1 VIKANLCRLI
11 INSESDFM
19 ISIILALIA
28 GLSDLLSG
36 LVPFYYKLRE
46 SHTRYIIAFAAGTML
61 GAVFFEMLPELKPAD
76 FIFLALGFFSFY
88 LLERLTMIHSC
99 GESEC
104 VAEAHRIGW
113 LPVLGM
119 ASDNII
125 DGVGIAIAYLIN
137 PATGIMVALAVIVH
151 EIPQGLTT
159 TILLK
164 RAEYGKL
171 KIFLALAV
179 ESILYPIGA
188 SLAFLVPNAL
198 NTAFL
203 AFVTGDFLYISASDL
218 LPDAHKQ
225 FNVKVILTVLLGSL
239 AILVLEFFIKG

>member
-1 VIKANLCRLI
+1 
-11 INSESDFM
+11 M
-19 ISIILALIA
+19 ISILLALLA

-36 LVPFYYKLRE
+36 LVPFYYELRE
-46 SHTRYIIAFAAGTML
+46 SSTRYIIAVAAGTML
-61 GAVFFEMLPELKPAD
+61 GAVFFEMLPELRPTD
-76 FIFLALGFFSFY
+76 STFIAFGFFFFY

-99 GESEC
+99 GEHEC
-104 VAEAHRIGW
+104 TSEAHRIGW

-137 PATGIMVALAVIVH
+137 PITGVVVALSVIVH

-164 RAEYGKL
+164 RSGKGTFAIL
-171 KIFLALAV
+171 FALAA
-179 ESILYPIGA
+179 ESILYPVGA
-188 SLAFLVPNAL
+188 SLAFLIPNAL
-198 NTAFL
+198 NTAVL

-218 LPDAHKQ
+218 LPDAHKK
-225 FNVKVILTVLLGSL
+225 FNIKVILAVILG
-239 AILVLEFFIKG
+239 AISIIVLEFFVKG